1 MTLTFLTN
9 GTTCVA
15 VEKLHHPMGL
25 NLVHPQDSW
34 VKRTSDV
41 IYIYTYI
48 DMCVYIFTLFT
59 YRKRRRKVIC
69 HYLGTSVLSICLW
82 GIVYTCVCGH
92 VLHKYVHIEVCTVH
106 MINILDIPDIPTWVL
121 TECDCMSVCM
131 PAYFHTYDQ
140 RHMISPLIEG

>member
-48 DMCVYIFTLFT
+48 DMDID
-59 YRKRRRKVIC
+59 
-69 HYLGTSVLSICLW
+69 
-82 GIVYTCVCGH
+82 
-92 VLHKYVHIEVCTVH
+92 IE
-106 MINILDIPDIPTWVL
+106 IN
-121 TECDCMSVCM
+121 
-131 PAYFHTYDQ
+131 
-140 RHMISPLIEG
+140 R